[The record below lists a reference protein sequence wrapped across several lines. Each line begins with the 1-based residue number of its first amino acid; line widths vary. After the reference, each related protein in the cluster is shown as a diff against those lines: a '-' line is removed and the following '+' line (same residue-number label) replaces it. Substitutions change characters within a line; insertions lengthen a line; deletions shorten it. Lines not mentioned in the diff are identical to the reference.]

1 MKPITGR
8 SFIPS
13 YALTFTVFAVV
24 TPYLAIMVRNL
35 GYSPVWVGILLGIF
49 EGSAIAG
56 PFLFG
61 YWADKAGNYR
71 FPIFVSCVLP
81 VLAAI
86 PLVRFI
92 HPVISALL
100 LAALAFGFRSTA
112 SLLDAITTI
121 RIGKSGDYGK
131 IRAYGSISFII
142 FVLFLQWTPFLK
154 PNNAKNIAF
163 WIVATSFAVI
173 IYLLILP
180 RSLFVTVEHE
190 QDKNDGNEKGIP
202 LISIYFLGG
211 FAIIFL
217 CRFAMSS
224 VYTYFPLYLT
234 ESLHWDAVGI
244 MFALSSASEVPF
256 MFISVKLLRRFGAMP
271 LLAVSAGGIA
281 LRLLLWALFPYKP
294 VIIAAQLLHSLCFGT
309 YHPAAVQFISS
320 VFPAKKRGIGMPMYL
335 ALGSGLPALLGN
347 MTGGVLAESIGY
359 RLLFAVYAGVAAAAV
374 VIFWFVRKRSATN
387 GNELKSIIVEHK

>member
-1 MKPITGR
+1 MKPIIGR

-24 TPYLAIMVRNL
+24 TPYLAIMVRDL
-35 GYSPVWVGILLGIF
+35 GYSPFWVGILLGIF

-71 FPIFVSCVLP
+71 TPIFVSCVLP
-81 VLAAI
+81 ILAVI
-86 PLVRFI
+86 PLVQFI
-92 HPVISALL
+92 HPVVSAFL

-142 FVLFLQWTPFLK
+142 FVLFLQWTPFMK
-154 PNNAKNIAF
+154 PDNAKNIVF
-163 WIVATSFAVI
+163 WIVVTSFAVI
-173 IYLLILP
+173 IYLFILP
-180 RSLFVTVEHE
+180 RSLFVSVEHE
-190 QDKNDGNEKGIP
+190 HDKNDGNEKGIP

-211 FAIIFL
+211 FTIIFL
-217 CRFAMSS
+217 CRFAMAS

-244 MFALSSASEVPF
+244 MFALSSASEVPI
-256 MFISVKLLRRFGAMP
+256 MFISVKLLRRFGALP

-281 LRLLLWALFPYKP
+281 LRLLLWALFPQKP
-294 VIIAAQLLHSLCFGT
+294 VIIAAQLLHALCFGT

-347 MTGGVLAESIGY
+347 MTGGVLVESIGY
-359 RLLFAVYAGVAAAAV
+359 RPLFAVYAGVAAFAV
-374 VIFWFVRKRSATN
+374 LIFCLMKNFTTN
-387 GNELKSIIVEHK
+387 HTEE

>member
-1 MKPITGR
+1 MKPNDGR

-13 YALTFTVFAVV
+13 YALTFTAFAVI
-24 TPYLAIMVRNL
+24 TPYLSIMVRGL
-35 GYSPVWVGILLGIF
+35 GYSPFWVGILLGIF

-61 YWADKAGNYR
+61 YWADKTGNFR
-71 FPIFVSCVLP
+71 SPIIVSCVLP
-81 VLAAI
+81 ALTAI
-86 PLVRFI
+86 PIVLWI
-92 HPVISALL
+92 HPVISAIL
-100 LAALAFGFRSTA
+100 LAVLAFGFRSTS
-112 SLLDAITTI
+112 SLLDAITTV

-131 IRAYGSISFII
+131 IRAFGSISFII

-154 PNNAKNIAF
+154 PNISKNIAI
-163 WIVATSFAVI
+163 WIVITTLTAI

-180 RSLFVTVEHE
+180 RSMFTSIEHE
-190 QDKNDGNEKGIP
+190 HEKKDTEKGIP
-202 LISIYFLGG
+202 LLSVYFIGG

-224 VYTYFPLYLT
+224 VYTFFPLYLT
-234 ESLHWDAVGI
+234 ETLNWNAVGI

-256 MFISVKLLRRFGAMP
+256 MFLSVILIRRFGALP
-271 LLAVSAGGIA
+271 LLALSAGGIA

-294 VIIAAQLLHSLCFGT
+294 IVIAAQLLHALCYGI

-320 VFPAKKRGIGMPMYL
+320 VFPAEKRGIGMPVYL

-347 MTGGVLAESIGY
+347 MAGGVIVESIGY
-359 RLLFAVYAGVAAAAV
+359 RPLFAIYAGIAALGV
-374 VIFWFVRKRSATN
+374 VIF
-387 GNELKSIIVEHK
+387 GIMKSKSK